1 MKENIL
7 DGYPKVISYES
18 TKKILE
24 QMEKNVFKI
33 KIGFHQGTG
42 FFCKIP
48 FPDINNMLPVLIN
61 TNHIIDEEYLY
72 TKDKSISI
80 QLKGERDFKNISLND
95 RIKYTNEE
103 YDVTIIE
110 IKEYDNIQYYLELN
124 DIFIDDIVNNI
135 NTNIEFIDKTIYIIQ
150 YPEGELSVS
159 YGIVNNIYKKK
170 KYNFNHKCSTKGGS
184 SGSPILSIKQNK
196 IIGIHKEGYN
206 NNYNTGAF
214 LNYPIKEFI
223 NLNYYKIKK
232 NEKINDNI
240 NEILLKE
247 FNNKYDLIIK
257 DTNIDK
263 INLSLK

>member
-7 DGYPKVISYES
+7 VGYPKVISYES

-48 FPDINNMLPVLIN
+48 FPDINNMLPVLIT

-80 QLKGERDFKNISLND
+80 QLKGETDFKNISLND

-110 IKEYDNIQYYLELN
+110 IKEYDNIKYYLE
-124 DIFIDDIVNNI
+124 
-135 NTNIEFIDKTIYIIQ
+135 
-150 YPEGELSVS
+150 
-159 YGIVNNIYKKK
+159 
-170 KYNFNHKCSTKGGS
+170 
-184 SGSPILSIKQNK
+184 
-196 IIGIHKEGYN
+196 
-206 NNYNTGAF
+206 
-214 LNYPIKEFI
+214 
-223 NLNYYKIKK
+223 
-232 NEKINDNI
+232 
-240 NEILLKE
+240 
-247 FNNKYDLIIK
+247 
-257 DTNIDK
+257 
-263 INLSLK
+263 